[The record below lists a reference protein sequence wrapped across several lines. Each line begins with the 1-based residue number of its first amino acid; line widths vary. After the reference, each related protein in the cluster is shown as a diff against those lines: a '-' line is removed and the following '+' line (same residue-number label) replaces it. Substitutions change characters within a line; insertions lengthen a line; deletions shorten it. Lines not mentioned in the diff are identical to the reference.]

1 MSRHNQESIIDCS
14 NLNMTSFPTSLPI
27 VNDTTFINTNKVRI
41 MMMMMIQ
48 RTFAILDV
56 KHFIIITI
64 IIIIIIVIIM
74 IIIIIIVR
82 SL

>member
-14 NLNMTSFPTSLPI
+14 NLNMTSFPNSLPI
-27 VNDTTFINTNKVRI
+27 VNDTTFINTNKVRM